1 MLEPQHYLR
10 FCANR
15 ELAEDEV
22 RDIADIIYD
31 HLEDSV
37 TDDEVIMHVNDLD
50 QYCYIFTLD
59 KDIITADDGTFVGDA
74 ISDDLMD
81 ALPEDLDWALE
92 ASLPDQVVDVPDTA
106 TESQIHEAAISQIR
120 TFLKG

>member
-10 FCANR
+10 FCADR
-15 ELAEDEV
+15 ELTEDEV

-59 KDIITADDGTFVGDA
+59 KDIVTADDGTFVGDA
-74 ISDDLMD
+74 VSDDLMD

-92 ASLPDQVVDVPDTA
+92 ASLPDQVVDVPDLA
-106 TESQIHEAAISQIR
+106 TESQIQEAAVAQIR